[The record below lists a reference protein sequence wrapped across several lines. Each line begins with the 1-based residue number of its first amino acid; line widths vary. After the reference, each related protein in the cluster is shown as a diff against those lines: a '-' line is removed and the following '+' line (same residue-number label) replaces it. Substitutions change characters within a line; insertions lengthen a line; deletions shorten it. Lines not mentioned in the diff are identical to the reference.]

1 MTGVRTGFDGLR
13 GEVEKIKSEMI
24 GELCAMGGAVEK
36 AVVAVAKGLQTEVD
50 ETRGKFED
58 EVKERRRLHNLG
70 TKQKQKSVAMIL
82 DREFGGEEYKCSGVD
97 EMNISAC
104 IR

>member
-1 MTGVRTGFDGLR
+1 MTSRHLEQMTGVRTGFDGLR
-13 GEVEKIKSEMI
+13 GEVEKIKSEMM
-24 GELCAMGGAVEK
+24 GELCAMGGAVDK

-70 TKQKQKSVAMIL
+70 TKQKQKSVATRL
-82 DREFGGEEYKCSGVD
+82 E
-97 EMNISAC
+97 
-104 IR
+104 